1 MRRPSAATGR
11 PQAIASGGGP
21 QRSKTLP
28 RWFPAAPVPD
38 PRSQR
43 TKKTW
48 REGLGLETIHG
59 VNFAPIIERELRLLS
74 RQRFLCFARSGTAGC
89 AALIASGLM
98 FFGLGVGASP
108 AELGRNLFLALAVML
123 FAGALFAGPVL
134 TADCLSEERRNGTL
148 AFLFLANL
156 RGADIVAGKLVAL
169 ALPAV
174 QCLLAVIPILGMAFF
189 LGGVTGGEL
198 ARVTLILTET
208 LFFSLTAALAVSAVS
223 RNGMRAVS
231 GSVFVVLLVTLGLPG
246 WAALHAG
253 GRGDGISALSPLTG
267 LLLARDADYAS
278 ASHVFWESAAGLL
291 AIGIGCLTFAVWRL
305 PCVWLPEV
313 AVSGVQLRT
322 CFQRRDSAA
331 RTRQRQRQALDSHP
345 FVWLAGRKRVSA
357 AACWVL
363 IATAL
368 LVCAWAAL
376 SPGQFWFRGDFLFA
390 TFYALHLALKVVVA
404 WDASRRF
411 AEDRDSGALE
421 LLLCTPVAEHDIW
434 HGWLI
439 GLKRTYVG
447 PLFTLGAIEFGLLVG
462 GLTVDG
468 WWFGQGIWG
477 AAFAAGLLLFLADL
491 YTLSWMGL
499 WQGLVS
505 RNSTRACLRTMG
517 WILLAPGALF
527 LGGLGLVGLAGGRMG
542 MQLEPFL
549 LGWFGLGLMVDLA
562 GCGYAM
568 LKLNEEFRAVVAQ
581 IAGESDH
588 AFAKLGAPRRGTL
601 AAARKRGPKACHR

>member
-1 MRRPSAATGR
+1 MKLIWPLGPTESGAEDARTPNADASSAAAR
-11 PQAIASGGGP
+11 SG
-21 QRSKTLP
+21 SH
-28 RWFPAAPVPD
+28 PAAD
-38 PRSQR
+38 PKSAGEAP
-43 TKKTW
+43 
-48 REGLGLETIHG
+48 REGPNPETIRG
-59 VNFAPIIERELRLLS
+59 MNLAPIIERELRLLS
-74 RQRFLCFARSGTAGC
+74 RQRFLCFARSGAAGC
-89 AALIASGLM
+89 AALIALGLM
-98 FFGLGVGASP
+98 FFGLSVGASP
-108 AELGRNLFLALAVML
+108 VELGRNLFLALAVML

-134 TADCLSEERRNGTL
+134 TADCLCEERRNGTL

-169 ALPAV
+169 ALRAV

-189 LGGVTGGEL
+189 LGGITGGEL
-198 ARVTLILTET
+198 ARVALILTET

-246 WAALHAG
+246 WAASHAG
-253 GRGDGISALSPLTG
+253 GRGDGISVLSPLVG
-267 LLLARDADYAS
+267 LLQARDAEYAGS
-278 ASHVFWESAAGLL
+278 PKVFWESVVGLL
-291 AIGIGCLTFAVWRL
+291 ALGVGSLILAVWRL
-305 PCVWLPEV
+305 PRAWLPEV
-313 AVSGVQLRT
+313 VQSGVQLPAWW
-322 CFQRRDSAA
+322 RRRGAPA
-331 RTRQRQRQALDSHP
+331 RTREQRRRALDLHP
-345 FVWLAGRKRVSA
+345 LVWLAERKRVSA

-376 SPGQFWFRGDFLFA
+376 SPGRFWFRGDFLFA

-434 HGWLI
+434 RGWLI

-447 PLFTLGAIEFGLLVG
+447 PLLTLGAIEFGLLVA
-462 GLTVDG
+462 GLTQDG

-477 AAFAAGLLLFLADL
+477 AAFAAGLLLFLTDL

-499 WQGLVS
+499 WQGLGS

-568 LKLNEEFRAVVAQ
+568 LKLNEEFRAVVARS
-581 IAGESDH
+581 AGESDRVM
-588 AFAKLGAPRRGTL
+588 ARLAAPRRRTL
-601 AAARKRGPKACHR
+601 AAAHKRGPPHRPG